1 MFCEFKGVDFQFNTF
16 SFLGREQCVC
26 AFHCN
31 TFVHTYT
38 ALYTFI
44 LFEIIVIFRPIL
56 LKFQHSIFMIQIFRN
71 KYSSLN
77 NVDKH
82 SIESRHVQ

>member
-1 MFCEFKGVDFQFNTF
+1 
-16 SFLGREQCVC
+16 
-26 AFHCN
+26 
-31 TFVHTYT
+31 
-38 ALYTFI
+38 
-44 LFEIIVIFRPIL
+44 
-56 LKFQHSIFMIQIFRN
+56 MIQIFRN